1 MLGRELGI
9 FIIVGSLTVLVDFLS
24 YRGLVEGLVIQV
36 DIAKGSSFLI
46 GTIFAYFMNRTWTF
60 GRVTHFSGTAW
71 RFITLYAIT
80 LGANV
85 LVNTWALDMF
95 RHASAVVQWA
105 FLLATGVSAA
115 LNFVGMKWFVF
126 KKKPVLE
133 HR

>member
-1 MLGRELGI
+1 MLGRELVV
-9 FIIVGSLTVLVDFLS
+9 FIIVGSLTVLMDFLS
-24 YRGLVEGLVIQV
+24 YRGLVDGLAVQV

-60 GRVTHFSGTAW
+60 GRVTHSSGTAW
-71 RFITLYAIT
+71 RFVGLYAVT

-85 LVNTWALDMF
+85 LVNTWALDIF
-95 RHASAVVQWA
+95 RQASAVVQLA